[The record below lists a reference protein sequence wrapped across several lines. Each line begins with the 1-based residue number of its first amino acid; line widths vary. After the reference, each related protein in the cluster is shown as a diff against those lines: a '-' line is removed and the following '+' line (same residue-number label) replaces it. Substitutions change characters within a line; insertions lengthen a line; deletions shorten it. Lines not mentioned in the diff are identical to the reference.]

1 MNAVQTSTWVVE
13 DSRRLQIALA
23 WGAVAILAV
32 PPILLRLFV
41 PATAGEPV
49 TPYWLAWTQVG
60 VLAALWAVSWFWPVA
75 KPLRSFVLALLA
87 YGVGLF
93 FVLPLIVESA
103 AWLDWKQ
110 QASWEV
116 WIVTDRLVTY
126 LLLSGIMALTLIGSG
141 LGRRELFLVRGNPGV
156 PAQPSRFLAGG
167 SAKKPVPWN
176 RVALRFLPIY
186 TIIAMIV
193 LGIQL
198 RPDVSQ
204 ALQALV
210 YLPAIVL
217 AAAIVA
223 FAEEFMFRSVML
235 ARLGPVLGAAQAT
248 LTAAGLFGLLHYFGW
263 PAGPI
268 GVLMAGYLGW
278 WAARSMIDTRG
289 LVWAFLLHFLG
300 DFVIYAFAAMS
311 AA

>member
-1 MNAVQTSTWVVE
+1 MNTVQSPPQVVE

-23 WGAVAILAV
+23 WGAILILAA
-32 PPILLRLFV
+32 PRILLRLFV
-41 PATAGEPV
+41 PAAPGEPIS
-49 TPYWLAWTQVG
+49 PDWLAWAQVA
-60 VLAALWAVSWFWPVA
+60 VLAALWAVSWVWPVA
-75 KPLRSFVLALLA
+75 KPLRGFILALVA
-87 YGVGLF
+87 YGVGSF

-110 QASWEV
+110 QASWGV

-126 LLLSGIMALTLIGSG
+126 LLLGGIMALTLIGSG
-141 LGRRELFLVRGNPGV
+141 IRRRELFLVRGNPSA

-167 SAKKPVPWN
+167 NAKKPVPWN
-176 RVALRFLPIY
+176 RVALQFLPIY
-186 TIIAMIV
+186 TIIAVIV

-204 ALQALV
+204 ILQVLI

-217 AAAIVA
+217 AAAIIA
-223 FAEEFMFRSVML
+223 FAEEFMFRSMML
-235 ARLGPVLGAAQAT
+235 ARLKPVVGAGQAA
-248 LTAAGLFGLLHYFGW
+248 LMAAGLFGLMHYFGW
-263 PAGPI
+263 PGGPI

-289 LVWAFLLHFLG
+289 FVWAFLLHFLG
-300 DFVIYAFAAMS
+300 DFVIYAFAAVS
-311 AA
+311 PA